1 MFFNFLM
8 PTIERFEY
16 ILMVFNVIKAEN
28 IFSNAMTMTSSN
40 ISKIVKLIDDY

>member
-16 ILMVFNVIKAEN
+16 LLMVFNVIKAEN
-28 IFSNAMTMTSSN
+28 IFSNAMTMTSKFKYKQTY
-40 ISKIVKLIDDY
+40 KIIR

>member
-16 ILMVFNVIKAEN
+16 LLMDFNVIKAEN
-28 IFSNAMTMTSSN
+28 IFSNAMTMFKYKQTN
-40 ISKIVKLIDDY
+40 KINR